1 MFDRRLFKN
10 FDYQLFL
17 LMLLI
22 CAYGLLVL
30 SSATQGAAGDDP
42 FLYVRKQ
49 AVWIAMGTG
58 VMVFIVSI
66 NYLNL
71 HRVSWYLYA
80 VNLVFLGAVLFIGKE
95 GVGAYRWID
104 LKIFDFQPS
113 ELAKIVIIVT
123 LSRMLADI
131 EEEKPK
137 NFTEMLPFLFHV
149 LPPMLLIFLQPDLGT
164 ALVFIALFF
173 GMLYMAGFPWKNLL
187 ALAGAG
193 LAVSPLLWLRLLD
206 YQKLRLI
213 VFLNPELDPLRYG
226 YQLKQSMIAIGSG
239 GLVGKGLYQGS
250 QARLQF
256 LPAQHTDFIFSVLGE
271 EFGFVGALIL
281 LTLYFFLIYRILK
294 IGSLSKDRFGA
305 FICVGVATM
314 ILFQILVNVG
324 MALSIM
330 PVTGLPLPFMSY
342 GGNSLLLNM
351 LSVGL
356 VLNVGMRRHKIQ
368 F

>member
-1 MFDRRLFKN
+1 MLDRRLLKN

-17 LMLLI
+17 LMFVI
-22 CAYGLLVL
+22 CFYGLLVL
-30 SSATQGAAGDDP
+30 SSATQGVAGGDP
-42 FLYVRKQ
+42 LFYVRKQ

-58 VMVFIVSI
+58 VILLTISI
-66 NYLNL
+66 NYL
-71 HRVSWYLYA
+71 HFYRWSWYLYA
-80 VNLVFLGAVLFIGKE
+80 VNLIFLSAVLFIGKE
-95 GVGAYRWID
+95 GRGAYRWID
-104 LKIFDFQPS
+104 LKVFDFQPS
-113 ELAKIVIIVT
+113 ELAKIIIIIT
-123 LSRMLADI
+123 LARFLADY

-137 NFTEMLPFLFHV
+137 TFTAMFPFLLHV
-149 LPPMLLIFLQPDLGT
+149 FSPMLLIFLQPDLGT
-164 ALVFIALFF
+164 ALVFIAIFF

-187 ALAGAG
+187 TLAGAG
-193 LAVSPLLWLRLLD
+193 LAISPLLWLRLLD
-206 YQKLRLI
+206 YQRLRLI

-239 GLVGKGLYQGS
+239 GLAGKGLYQGS

-271 EFGFVGALIL
+271 ECGFLGALVL
-281 LTLYFFLIYRILK
+281 LILYFFLIYRILK

-305 FICVGVATM
+305 LICTGIATM
-314 ILFQILVNVG
+314 MLFQVLVNVG
-324 MALSIM
+324 MVLSIM

-351 LSVGL
+351 LSIGV
-356 VLNVGMRRHKIQ
+356 VLNIGMRRHKIQ